1 MSFSDFW
8 VVVGL
13 ANEEPQKRFHC
24 CLSLYYYLL
33 TIFFFFLISGVLH
46 FNSGRIDFL
55 PHPKK
60 HSDNVESGTD
70 GSSTFR
76 MYSGNTNDL

>member
-13 ANEEPQKRFHC
+13 ANEETPKTFSL
-24 CLSLYYYLL
+24 LSQLRLF
-33 TIFFFFLISGVLH
+33 TIFFLFLISGVLH

-55 PHPKK
+55 PHPQK

>member
-1 MSFSDFW
+1 LFHW
-8 VVVGL
+8 VAGL
-13 ANEEPQKRFHC
+13 PNEETHLDP
-24 CLSLYYYLL
+24 LSYLL
-33 TIFFFFLISGVLH
+33 FTVFSQTFFFLLSGVLH

-55 PHPKK
+55 PHPEK